1 MDIESPDTVVP
12 SVKPHIT
19 GHFVYLTIQTSKNP
33 KNIKYSLSI
42 MMKDSSGKQYV
53 FRGVDQ
59 YQYDESGQAYSDLEV
74 IKTMDKYYKYIHDS
88 K

>member
-1 MDIESPDTVVP
+1 
-12 SVKPHIT
+12 
-19 GHFVYLTIQTSKNP
+19 
-33 KNIKYSLSI
+33 
-42 MMKDSSGKQYV
+42 MKDSSGKQYV